1 MVGDAA
7 MRLFIVVMDGVGI
20 GELPDAH
27 RYGDEGSNTLGN
39 TVRAVGKME
48 IPNLMSLGLG
58 ELVPELPG
66 ESRIIGAYGK
76 MVEKSVGK
84 DTLIGH
90 WEMMGIIT
98 VEDFPTYPDGFPPE
112 VISRFEAEIGR
123 KVLGNK
129 PASGTEIIKELG
141 ELHMKTG
148 YPIVYTSAD
157 SVFQIAAHEEIIPV
171 EELYNYCRIA
181 RRILAGKH
189 GVARVIARPFLGT
202 PGNFYR
208 TERRKDFSLP
218 PPEKTALDLL
228 VENGITT
235 IGLGKIEDIFSNQ
248 GLAESNHTH
257 NNEETMSALIEIEK
271 NREDRLMV
279 FANLSDFDT
288 IYAHRNNPR
297 GLAEALERFD
307 VSLGEAMSIL
317 NDEDLLIVCADHGND
332 PTTPSTDHS
341 REYTPLLVKGRKDTP
356 VYLGV
361 RETFADVGA
370 TALEFFGIGE
380 HKFPGKSFL
389 DKLR

>member
-1 MVGDAA
+1 

-39 TVRAVGKME
+39 TVRVVGKME

-98 VEDFPTYPDGFPPE
+98 VEDFPTYPDGFPSE

-288 IYAHRNNPR
+288 IYAHRNNPQ

-317 NDEDLLIVCADHGND
+317 DDEDLLIVCADHGND

>member
-39 TVRAVGKME
+39 TVRVVGKME

-98 VEDFPTYPDGFPPE
+98 VEDFPTYPDGFPSE

-257 NNEETMSALIEIEK
+257 NSEETMSALIEIEK

-288 IYAHRNNPR
+288 IYAHRNNPQ

-317 NDEDLLIVCADHGND
+317 DDEDLLIVCADHGND

-370 TALEFFGIGE
+370 TALEFFGICE

>member
-39 TVRAVGKME
+39 TVRVVGKME

-98 VEDFPTYPDGFPPE
+98 VEDFPTYPDGFPSE

-288 IYAHRNNPR
+288 IYAHRNNPQ

-317 NDEDLLIVCADHGND
+317 DDEDLLIVCADHGND

>member
-1 MVGDAA
+1 
-7 MRLFIVVMDGVGI
+7 MRLFIIVMDGVGI

-39 TVRAVGKME
+39 TVKVVGKME

-58 ELVPELPG
+58 ELVPELPE

-76 MVEKSVGK
+76 MMEKSAGK

-112 VISRFEAEIGR
+112 VISMFEAEIGR

-181 RRILAGKH
+181 RRILTGKH

-218 PPEKTALDLL
+218 PPEKTVLDML
-228 VENGITT
+228 VENGVTT

-248 GLAESNHTH
+248 GLVESNHTH

-271 NREDRLMV
+271 SREGRLVV

-288 IYAHRNNPR
+288 VYAHRNNPQ

-307 VSLGEAMSIL
+307 VSLGEAMKIL
-317 NDEDLLIVCADHGND
+317 KDEDLIIVCADHGND

-341 REYTPLLVKGRKDTP
+341 REYTPLLVKGRNDTP

-370 TALEFFGIGE
+370 TALEFFGIDE

>member
-39 TVRAVGKME
+39 TVRVVGKME

-76 MVEKSVGK
+76 MMEKSVGK

-181 RRILAGKH
+181 RKILTGKH
-189 GVARVIARPFLGT
+189 GVARVIARPFLGS

-288 IYAHRNNPR
+288 IYAHRNNPQ

-317 NDEDLLIVCADHGND
+317 DDEDLLIVCADHGND

-389 DKLR
+389 DKLI

>member
-1 MVGDAA
+1 

-39 TVRAVGKME
+39 TVRVVGKME

-76 MVEKSVGK
+76 MMEKSVGK

-181 RRILAGKH
+181 RKILTGKH
-189 GVARVIARPFLGT
+189 GVARVIARPFLGS

>member
-1 MVGDAA
+1 
-7 MRLFIVVMDGVGI
+7 MRVFLIVMDGVGI
-20 GELPDAH
+20 GELPDAYKY
-27 RYGDEGSNTLGN
+27 RDEGSNTLRN
-39 TVRAVGKME
+39 TLKAVGKIE
-48 IPNLMSLGLG
+48 IPNLISLGLS
-58 ELVPELPG
+58 ELVPELPKA
-66 ESRIIGAYGK
+66 SKIIGAYGK
-76 MVEKSVGK
+76 MIEKSEGK

-98 VEDFPTYPDGFPPE
+98 EEDFPTYPNGFPPE
-112 VISRFEAEIGR
+112 IISEFEKKIGR

-141 ELHMKTG
+141 ELHIKTG

-157 SVFQIAAHEEIIPV
+157 SVFQIAAHEEVIPV
-171 EELYNYCRIA
+171 EELYSYCRIA
-181 RRILAGKH
+181 REILTGKH
-189 GVARVIARPFLGT
+189 RVARVIARPFLGS

-218 PPEKTALDLL
+218 PPGNTILDLL

-248 GLAESNHTH
+248 GLVESNHTH

-271 NREDRLMV
+271 KREGKLLV

-288 IYAHRNNPR
+288 LYAHRNNPK

-307 VSLGEAMSIL
+307 SSLRDVLSLLKE
-317 NDEDLLIVCADHGND
+317 DDLLIVCADHGND
-332 PTTPSTDHS
+332 PTTQSTDHS
-341 REYTPLLVKGRKDTP
+341 REYTPLLVKGRHNHP

-361 RETFADVGA
+361 RETFADVGV
-370 TALEFFGIGE
+370 TILDFFGIKE
-380 HKFPGKSFL
+380 HKFPGKSFWNEL
-389 DKLR
+389 K

>member
-39 TVRAVGKME
+39 TVRVVGKME

-98 VEDFPTYPDGFPPE
+98 VEDFPTYPDGFPSE

-157 SVFQIAAHEEIIPV
+157 SVFQIAVHEEIIPV